1 MMKTDFKRKLTAA
14 PYAVWMIIFTLV
26 PMALI
31 VFFAFTD
38 QNGAFTLENVLRIKD
53 FSSTFGLSIGLALI
67 ATVICLVLGYPLAF
81 MISRMNTNRQSTM
94 VMLIMLPMWMNFLPR
109 TYAWMTILEKNGL
122 INSMLALI
130 GLPKVDMINTNG
142 AIVLGMVYNFLP
154 YMILPIYSVMT
165 KIDKSVIEA
174 AEDLGGGPLT
184 VFKKVILPLSVPGIV
199 SGINMVFVPAVSTF
213 IISKLLGGGL
223 TNLIGDVIDMYFL
236 GGAGEVNYNLG
247 SALSL
252 VLMVLILICM
262 GIMNLFDK
270 DNDASSSVLI

>member
-1 MMKTDFKRKLTAA
+1 MKNDLKRKLTAA
-14 PYAVWMIIFTLV
+14 PYAVWMVIFTVV
-26 PMALI
+26 PMAL
-31 VFFAFTD
+31 VAFFAFTD
-38 QNGAFTLENVLRIKD
+38 ANGAFTFENIIYIKKYLP
-53 FSSTFGLSIGLALI
+53 TFGLSVWLAVI
-67 ATVICLVLGYPLAF
+67 ATAICLLLGYPLAF
-81 MISRMNTNRQSTM
+81 MISRMHTNRQQTM
-94 VMLIMLPMWMNFLPR
+94 IMLVMLPMWMNFLLR

-122 INSMLALI
+122 LNSFFALI
-130 GLPKVDMINTNG
+130 GLPKFNMINTNG

-174 AEDLGGGPLT
+174 SEDLGASPLR
-184 VFKKVILPLSVPGIV
+184 VFKRVILPLSVPGIV

-213 IISKLLGGGL
+213 IISKLLGGSL

-252 VLMVLILICM
+252 VLMILVLICM

-270 DNDASSSVLI
+270 DDDVGNSVMI